1 MTSISK
7 TALDF
12 NRIYVQQLFS
22 GSPPPPQ
29 SYSSPRTDVH
39 LNTSVAGNKLGRILW
54 GMACRNPSSR
64 FVSFRCNVSHQRSPS
79 LSPTT
84 SFSNTTRPQ
93 RNFRT
98 STFHRST
105 ICPSLTLLPPSPKP
119 YLTSQECHVR
129 PVSTRHHRPTEHGSE
144 ASNRRAYCQT

>member
-39 LNTSVAGNKLGRILW
+39 LNTSVAGNVFCGEWAR
-54 GMACRNPSSR
+54 RNPSNR

-79 LSPTT
+79 PSPTT

-129 PVSTRHHRPTEHGSE
+129 PVSTRHRRPTEHGSE
-144 ASNRRAYCQT
+144 ASNRRTYCQT